1 MNDGT
6 IAQACQSESKG
17 RLMVFMDKAFA
28 MVTPVVFGV
37 FVGRYLDQVF
47 KTQPTIM
54 ITLTFLGLA
63 TGMWSIIKQAYFV
76 PPPPPPKKPADPPPS
91 DTP

>member
-1 MNDGT
+1 
-6 IAQACQSESKG
+6 
-17 RLMVFMDKAFA
+17 MDKAFA

-47 KTQPTIM
+47 NTQPAIM
-54 ITLTFLGLA
+54 LTLTFLGLA

-76 PPPPPPKKPADPPPS
+76 PPSPPPKEPPAPPPS
-91 DTP
+91 DKP